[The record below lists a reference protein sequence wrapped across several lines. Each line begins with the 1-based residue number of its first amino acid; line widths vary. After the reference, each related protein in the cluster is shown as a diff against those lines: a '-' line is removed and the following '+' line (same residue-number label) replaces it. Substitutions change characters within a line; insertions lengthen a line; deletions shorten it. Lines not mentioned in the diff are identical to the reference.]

1 MKGSRTPGEGPSHP
15 GDSTVPLHSTAWAN
29 WPEEGG
35 PREGRPSLA
44 PARTFSPST
53 TSNSTVSPSPTLRR
67 NFLGLFLLMAVW
79 QRKGHEKGEG
89 SRPGV
94 SLTPAGSATPFPSV
108 HHPSRV
114 QLGRRAERGGRPS
127 SVGEKPQTRGK
138 PEASQRPCPQHCPWD
153 TLPPPFS
160 PQGFPKGRPEA
171 GTQSITRGRHR
182 PKLQSGQS
190 ALCFL
195 PESSRPQRGGSQAV
209 AASITW
215 RTFQTGGS
223 PSPKT

>member
-94 SLTPAGSATPFPSV
+94 SLTPAGSATPISFCSPSITGAAG
-108 HHPSRV
+108 PE
-114 QLGRRAERGGRPS
+114 GGARRQAKFSGGEAANQR
-127 SVGEKPQTRGK
+127 QTRSLPAPVPSALSLGHA
-138 PEASQRPCPQHCPWD
+138 PPSLQPSGISQR
-153 TLPPPFS
+153 
-160 PQGFPKGRPEA
+160 EA
-171 GTQSITRGRHR
+171 R
-182 PKLQSGQS
+182 
-190 ALCFL
+190 
-195 PESSRPQRGGSQAV
+195 SRNSKHNQR
-209 AASITW
+209 
-215 RTFQTGGS
+215 QT
-223 PSPKT
+223 PS